1 MKKYRRFTYNDR
13 LKLEALYN
21 SHKLTLRQIGA
32 ELGFTHSAIC
42 IELKH
47 GYYNK
52 LNSDYTETKMYS
64 ADRAQHHCDFSIT
77 TKRPPL
83 KIGNDY
89 EFIKVVEL
97 LILKKK
103 RSPDEAL
110 HIIRTEY
117 PHIKTNVCTTT
128 LYSYINQGLFPN
140 LTNKDLF
147 FKGKRKKKRK
157 QNKIKKLPHGLSIEK
172 RPNEID
178 ERITFGHWELDSVIG
193 KKKHSNT
200 LLVFTERLTRYE
212 LIFRAKDKSALSTVK
227 VLNKLER
234 IYGKNFRKIF
244 KTITVDNGCE
254 FSNIAAM
261 EYSYITKKKRTT
273 VYHCHPYSSYER
285 GSNENQNRLIRQ
297 FIPKGTSIN
306 AISDEYIQ
314 EVQDHI
320 NNKYRKMFGYR
331 TSADLFFDALANL

>member
-21 SHKLTLRQIGA
+21 SHKLTIRQIAA
-32 ELGFTHSAIC
+32 ELGFAPSSIC
-42 IELKH
+42 SELQH
-47 GYYNK
+47 GYFNK
-52 LNSDYTETKMYS
+52 LNYDYTETKKYS

-77 TKRPPL
+77 TKRPSL
-83 KIGNDY
+83 KVGNDY
-89 EFIKVVEL
+89 EFIRLVEH
-97 LILKKK
+97 LIIDEK
-103 RSPDEAL
+103 RSPDEVVY
-110 HIIRTEY
+110 IIRNQF
-117 PHIKTNVCTTT
+117 PAIKTKICTTT

-147 FKGKRKKKRK
+147 FRGKRKKKRK
-157 QNKIKKLPHGLSIEK
+157 INKVKKLPYGLSIER
-172 RPNEID
+172 RPKEID
-178 ERITFGHWELDSVIG
+178 KRETFGHWELDSVVG
-193 KKKHSNT
+193 KRSKGST

-212 LIFRAKDKSALSTVK
+212 LIFRAKDKSALSTIK
-227 VLNKLER
+227 VLNKIER

-261 EYSYITKKKRTT
+261 EYSYLTKNKRTT

-297 FIPKGTSIN
+297 FIPKRTSIDN
-306 AISDEYIQ
+306 ISDEYIQ
-314 EVQDHI
+314 FIQDHI
-320 NNKYRKMFGYR
+320 NNKYRKQFCYR
-331 TSADLFFDALANL
+331 TSADLFFDELSKL

>member
-1 MKKYRRFTYNDR
+1 M
-13 LKLEALYN
+13 
-21 SHKLTLRQIGA
+21 
-32 ELGFTHSAIC
+32 
-42 IELKH
+42 
-47 GYYNK
+47 
-52 LNSDYTETKMYS
+52 
-64 ADRAQHHCDFSIT
+64 
-77 TKRPPL
+77 
-83 KIGNDY
+83 
-89 EFIKVVEL
+89 
-97 LILKKK
+97 
-103 RSPDEAL
+103 
-110 HIIRTEY
+110 
-117 PHIKTNVCTTT
+117 
-128 LYSYINQGLFPN
+128 
-140 LTNKDLF
+140 
-147 FKGKRKKKRK
+147 
-157 QNKIKKLPHGLSIEK
+157 PHGLSIEK

-234 IYGKNFRKIF
+234 IFGKNFRKIF